1 MDIAELKR
9 QLAAL
14 KPSKRGRK
22 AKAVEDIEAAIED
35 LEAPEEE
42 SAEQVPPPVEAVP
55 EPSELPGVD
64 APPDAVY
71 ESPEAAHE
79 PLSEPVEED
88 RSAFNCPD
96 CAGEGLKVTPAWP
109 QGTICDRCQGTGKI

>member
-42 SAEQVPPPVEAVP
+42 SAEQVPPPVEAVTEP
-55 EPSELPGVD
+55 EDKTDVSF
-64 APPDAVY
+64 
-71 ESPEAAHE
+71 SPEEFEQEAAHE
-79 PLSEPVEED
+79 PLSEPVEEE